1 MRVELV
7 ERLLKRISDDK
18 RNVVATG
25 YGTSQSHEL
34 AATCSGAVVEVLR
47 RET

>member
-1 MRVELV
+1 VKN
-7 ERLLKRISDDK
+7 LLKRISNGK
-18 RNVVATG
+18 RNLVVTG
-25 YGTSQSHEL
+25 YGTSRSREL